1 MAYKAYKYYKLN
13 GFNKKPS
20 MVQNSSFYAL
30 EEVAKLELF
39 DLMYKKGVLDLP
51 LKPKTINNFTYIKE
65 DDIWIPYSRA
75 MTYRAMLKKWI
86 EEN

>member
-1 MAYKAYKYYKLN
+1 
-13 GFNKKPS
+13 
-20 MVQNSSFYAL
+20 MVQNSSFDAL